1 MLRVAITWHVM
12 ALVEYAGG
20 AVLVHWYQPPFI
32 ATPLLPCGEKPFAAY
47 RRHQVRIVRRCHI
60 PFGMAGIPMQHI
72 GINRTGDL
80 QMPVISF
87 ASPKGGVGKS
97 TSALLLASGLT
108 AANASVTVID
118 GDPNRTLQSW
128 AESTKDAGF
137 EVKGLPADD
146 EIIEFIE
153 VSAAKS
159 QFVIVDLEG
168 TANLA
173 MSRAISRTDLVIIP
187 LQASPVDARQASRAI
202 RLVVSEGRALRRT
215 IPYRMLFTRV
225 NPAIPTRDEKEIRA
239 QFADGKIPAFET
251 AINDR
256 AAFRAMFTHYVSL
269 WDLKSE
275 EVNGLDKAQQNA
287 AKFVREVTEV
297 IRNLMENTE
306 VA

>member
-1 MLRVAITWHVM
+1 
-12 ALVEYAGG
+12 
-20 AVLVHWYQPPFI
+20 
-32 ATPLLPCGEKPFAAY
+32 
-47 RRHQVRIVRRCHI
+47 
-60 PFGMAGIPMQHI
+60 
-72 GINRTGDL
+72 
-80 QMPVISF
+80 MPVISF

-97 TSALLLASGLT
+97 TSALLLASGLA

-118 GDPNRTLQSW
+118 GDPNKTLQGW
-128 AESTKDAGF
+128 AESSDNSGF
-137 EVKGLPADD
+137 EVIGLPSDD
-146 EIIEFIE
+146 EIIDIIE
-153 VSAAKS
+153 ASAAKS

-202 RLVVSEGRALRRT
+202 KLVINEGKALRRS

-225 NPAIPTRDEKEIRA
+225 NPAIATRDEKEIRA
-239 QFADGKIPAFET
+239 QFIASEIATFQT

-269 WDLKSE
+269 WDLKPE
-275 EVNGLDKAQQNA
+275 DVNGLDKAQQNA

-297 IRNLMENTE
+297 IRGQIGNAE
-306 VA
+306 AA